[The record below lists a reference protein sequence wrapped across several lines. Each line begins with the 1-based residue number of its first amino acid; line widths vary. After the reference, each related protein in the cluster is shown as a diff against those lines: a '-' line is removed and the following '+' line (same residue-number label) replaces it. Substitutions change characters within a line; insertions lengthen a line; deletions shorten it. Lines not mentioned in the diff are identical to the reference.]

1 MVDFLCTGFLRREAK
16 ADVTKWKFFF
26 CDEKKVPFHHSE
38 STFETYKRKLLAIL
52 PIDEKQFIPGWVRM
66 DTPAEVFPDHP
77 LLEEH
82 ERLVAPIEDSPKEP
96 PFRVTFTFPL
106 LNAAKLCVFAL
117 SGDSKSDM
125 VARILQNQED
135 FLAGRVY
142 PLVGTVLW
150 LLDQRAASQLEVT
163 LET

>member
-1 MVDFLCTGFLRREAK
+1 MLPNPTTEETAEEPAQRVNAKRLAAKERKTAQLEEDQPGQRE
-16 ADVTKWKFFF
+16 
-26 CDEKKVPFHHSE
+26 S
-38 STFETYKRKLLAIL
+38 KRIKTEN
-52 PIDEKQFIPGWVRM
+52 DSDDYWGWVRM